1 MRYIWNIKGKY
12 GIRKF
17 INGKWRRYG
26 TYDKL
31 TDAQKVRDL
40 LIELNWG
47 CSQPKDPMRNI
58 HKYKRGDY
66 ERYILQ
72 KRRNREI
79 IWNSTYKTLE
89 EAMSERDLLESVD
102 WNVDLI

>member
-1 MRYIWNIKGKY
+1 MQYIFKHRERYV
-12 GIRKF
+12 IRKQ
-17 INGKWRRYG
+17 INGKYQLFGR
-26 TYDKL
+26 YDKL

-79 IWNSTYKTLE
+79 IWNSSYETLE